1 VSEAGTARLFV
12 AVDPP
17 IDVREHLRGWARAAL
32 ADSAKDVHRARFRL
46 IEAEMIHI
54 TVCFL
59 GDRPLGEIDSIGS
72 ILSSCAGS
80 AGDLSLG
87 APLWLPKNH
96 PRALAVEVHDDEMN
110 LARLQRE
117 LRRALLDE
125 LGLGLKP
132 GRFRPHM
139 TVARM
144 PAGEVPERL
153 RVLPATPALR
163 FAGQSLTLYRSWLTP
178 AGAGYEPLLGLSLD
192 DCSGS
197 SPPYCATEEG

>member
-32 ADSAKDVHRARFRL
+32 AHSAKDLRRARFRL
-46 IEAEMIHI
+46 IEAEMVHI

-59 GDRPLGEIDSIGS
+59 GARPLGEIESIGT
-72 ILSSCAGS
+72 ILSRCGEP

-96 PRALAVEVHDDEMN
+96 PRALAVEVHDDQLN
-110 LARLQRE
+110 LTRLQRK

-125 LGLGLKP
+125 LGLQLKP
-132 GRFRPHM
+132 GRFRPHA

-144 PAGEVPERL
+144 PADEVPQRF

-163 FAGQSLTLYRSWLTP
+163 FAGQSLTLYRTWLTP
-178 AGAGYEPLLGLSLD
+178 AGASYEPLRGLALD
-192 DCSGS
+192 CTGS
-197 SPPYCATEEG
+197 SLPYCATEKG